1 MSQQN
6 QISRPQEE
14 EIDLREELEKY
25 LKYWPWFA
33 LTVFVCVLLAFTYLK
48 ITTPVYH
55 TLASIIIKDE
65 KTKSPSSEMAAFADL
80 GLLGGMGTNSI
91 ENEIGILRSKRMM
104 TNVIKALDLN
114 VTYFNEDA
122 IKSPEL
128 YRNTPYFVQ
137 VLKMDEKVLSKYTK
151 ESENNFRISMVG
163 DDQFQLINT
172 ETEETI
178 EGNLGE
184 PVSIP
189 FADIIVVKNTDFE
202 INPENEISNVVVR
215 FSNLESVVANYRSKL
230 QINLT
235 DKNSSLIELGLDDSV
250 KAKAQ
255 EILDQLIFEYNQEA
269 IEDKNLVARNTAT
282 FIDERLQ
289 IINEELD
296 SVETGKEQ
304 FKEANRLTD
313 IEAES
318 EMFIENVSDYNK
330 REQEIGTQLEL
341 ANTMIGYL
349 KSDAGS
355 DLLPANLGIQEQSV
369 NTSVEEYN
377 TLVLERNRILSG
389 STEKNPVVRKLNSQI
404 EQIRGNVLA
413 SFERLRS
420 NLRVSQQELE
430 RQGSVINSKISAVPA
445 KERQYRGIER
455 QQNIKESLYLFLLQK
470 REENS
475 LSLAVT
481 APKAKIVD
489 RAYSSVMAV
498 SPKPKIILL
507 AALILGLLI
516 PFLIIY
522 LKNLLNN
529 KVKSRE
535 DVEKLVKDIPLV
547 GEIPK
552 VTGKENEMILTND
565 RSVLAEAFRILH
577 TNLQYLIVNTAE
589 KVKGNTIFVTST
601 VKGEGKTL
609 VSYNLALT
617 LANTSKKVLIVGA
630 DLRNPQLQRFE
641 KDARTHLGV
650 SDYLANDNLKLQE
663 IILNSKNN
671 DNLDL
676 LPSGSI
682 PPNPSE
688 LWRRKKT
695 EEMFT
700 DLEEIYDYIIVDTA
714 PTILVTDTFL
724 INKWADLT
732 LYVVRAG
739 YTEKKLLEFARD
751 AKNDGKLH
759 DVSFVLNDVI
769 GCRESIKDG
778 VSGILMN
785 EISAGQLEKGLLKL
799 IKEPALRKELGEK
812 GRYRIE
818 NEFESKIIW
827 EELLNTYNQLL
838 GCDSL
843 PKVKKYQF
851 ED

>member
-6 QISRPQEE
+6 YNPRPQEE
-14 EIDLREELEKY
+14 EIDLREELGKY
-25 LKYWPWFA
+25 AKHWRWFA
-33 LTVFVCVLLAFTYLK
+33 LGILLCVCIAFTYLRL
-48 ITTPVYH
+48 TTPNYH
-55 TLASIIIKDE
+55 TLASIIIKDDE
-65 KTKSPSSEMAAFADL
+65 SKSPSSEMAAFADL
-80 GLLGGMGTNSI
+80 GLLGGMGTASI

-104 TNVIKALDLN
+104 SNVVKALNLN
-114 VTYFNEDA
+114 VTYYDEDA

-128 YRNTPYFVQ
+128 YVNTPYFVQ
-137 VLKMDEKVLSKYTK
+137 VLKIDEKSLARYSKEK
-151 ESENNFRISMVG
+151 GNNFNIDFGENKKFS
-163 DDQFQLINT
+163 FINA
-172 ETEETI
+172 ETEERI
-178 EGNLGE
+178 QGKIGQ
-184 PVSIP
+184 PVSLP
-189 FADIIVVKNTDFE
+189 FADVILVENTEFEPGEENDILNLTVK
-202 INPENEISNVVVR
+202 
-215 FSNLESVVANYRSKL
+215 FSNLESVVSNYRSKL

-255 EILDQLIFEYNQEA
+255 DILDQLIFEYNQEA
-269 IEDKNLVARNTAT
+269 IQDKNLVARNTAT

-296 SVETGKEQ
+296 SVETGKEN
-304 FKEANRLTD
+304 FKEANQLTD

-341 ANTMIGYL
+341 ANTMISYL
-349 KSDAGS
+349 NSDSGS

-369 NTSVEEYN
+369 NSSIEEYN
-377 TLVLERNRILSG
+377 NLVLERNRILSG
-389 STEKNPVVRKLNSQI
+389 STEKNPVVKRLNSQI

-430 RQGSVINSKISAVPA
+430 RQGSVINSKISAVPG
-445 KERQYRGIER
+445 KERLYRGIER

-489 RAYSSVMAV
+489 RAYSSVEPV

-516 PFLIIY
+516 PFMIIY

-529 KVKSRE
+529 KVESRE
-535 DVEKLVKDIPLV
+535 DLEKIAKEIPLV

-552 VTGKENEMILTND
+552 VARKENEMIMNND
-565 RSVLAEAFRILH
+565 RSVMAEAFRILH

-589 KVKGNTIFVTST
+589 KERGHTIFVTST

-609 VSYNLALT
+609 VSYNMALT
-617 LANTSKKVLIVGA
+617 LANTGKKVLIVGG

-641 KDARTHLGV
+641 DDIRSHRGV
-650 SDYLANDNLKLQE
+650 SDYLANETLNLQE
-663 IILNSKNN
+663 LILNSKNN
-671 DNLDL
+671 KNLEL
-676 LPSGSI
+676 LPSGTI

-688 LWRRKKT
+688 LWRRT
-695 EEMFT
+695 RTGEMFKQ
-700 DLEEIYDYIIVDTA
+700 LEEQYDYIIVDTA

-739 YTEKKLLEFARD
+739 YTEKKLLNFARD
-751 AKNDGKLH
+751 AKKDGKLH
-759 DVSFVLNDVI
+759 DVSFILNDVKLANF
-769 GCRESIKDG
+769 GYGNKYGYAYGEEQKSFFSRLKDR
-778 VSGILMN
+778 
-785 EISAGQLEKGLLKL
+785 A
-799 IKEPALRKELGEK
+799 A
-812 GRYRIE
+812 
-818 NEFESKIIW
+818 FW
-827 EELLNTYNQLL
+827 
-838 GCDSL
+838 
-843 PKVKKYQF
+843 
-851 ED
+851 